1 METAKI
7 EKTMRLIFK
16 ENTQIFE
23 IIATKQVI
31 EKSEELVI
39 SIRNKENEV
48 WNASFSQQ
56 NLLDLDP
63 IFKKIPDLSDVI
75 DLIQENY
82 ESGTIAI
89 KNTDENIDFFIKAKF
104 IKTESNVKFRL
115 FKTSKVEENPLLK
128 EIRLLRNE
136 IQRLKQGKKIP
147 VINYIGELRDQEVVS
162 GTLKVSR
169 AMIVSFHIFIEYKTE
184 GGFNELDENYA
195 NEEENY
201 GNIINDKVNVE
212 ESLSIKITNDMSNKT
227 NPKEILR
234 TWHGTYQ
241 DGSGYNDSKSVSF
254 IFAENVLQGNNQISL
269 IKNGK
274 GSQIYTLYLIAEISE

>member
-1 METAKI
+1 MAT
-7 EKTMRLIFK
+7 EKTKRLFFK
-16 ENTQIFE
+16 QDTQIFE
-23 IIATKQVI
+23 ITAKKQI
-31 EKSEELVI
+31 FEKSEELLI
-39 SIRNKENEV
+39 SIGNKENEV

-56 NLLDLDP
+56 NLFDLDP
-63 IFKKIPDLSDVI
+63 IFKKIPDLSDLI
-75 DLIQENY
+75 ELIQENY
-82 ESGTIAI
+82 ESGTFSIQN
-89 KNTDENIDFFIKAKF
+89 KDENIDVFIKVKF

-136 IQRLKQGKKIP
+136 IQRLKQGKKLP
-147 VINYIGELRDQEVVS
+147 VINYIGELRDQEVVT
-162 GTLKVSR
+162 GTLKVSSR
-169 AMIVSFHIFIEYKTE
+169 TMIVSFHIFIEYKTE
-184 GGFNELDENYA
+184 GGFNELDEN
-195 NEEENY
+195 NPIEENENY

-227 NPKEILR
+227 NTKEILR
-234 TWHGTYQ
+234 TWHGSYQ